1 MLSSNDAYAPPATT
15 AQEAENQIKA
25 AEFDTVLKS
34 VAIPP
39 RPLVVQQMQAEMA
52 KPDPD
57 LKKAANIVVQDVGLT
72 VAVLK
77 TVNSPLYGLA
87 RKVETVEQ
95 AVGMIGLKRLSTLVT
110 ALAMRSLIKGDGRML
125 ERFYDTSTKRAYA
138 MTRMA
143 KATHCVDTDLAQTF
157 GLFCDVGIPLLI
169 NRFPNYVETLK
180 VANVDAERSFTQIE
194 QATHQTDHA
203 LVGAMMTRSWGLS
216 STVSLAIRLHHDYAV
231 FTDPKVPRDVARLIA
246 LGLMAEVAIQRFA
259 RLHSTVEWFKGGDY
273 VAGALVLA
281 PVEIE
286 DWIEQLIEDFASGL
300 D

>member
-1 MLSSNDAYAPPATT
+1 MPPTSTLIAATAAA
-15 AQEAENQIKA
+15 AQQQIDA
-25 AEFDTVLKS
+25 AEFDGVIKS

-39 RPLVVQQMQAEMA
+39 RPVVVQQMQTEMGKAE
-52 KPDPD
+52 PDIR
-57 LKKAANIVVQDVGLT
+57 KAAAIVSQDVGLT

-77 TVNSPLYGLA
+77 AVNSPLYALS
-87 RKVETVEQ
+87 RKVDTVEQ
-95 AVGMIGLKRLSTLVT
+95 AVGIIGLKRLSTLVT
-110 ALAMRSLIKGDGRML
+110 ALSMRSLIKGDGRML

-143 KATHCVDTDLAQTF
+143 KATRVVDVDLAQMF

-169 NRFPNYVETLK
+169 NRFPDYINTLK
-180 VANVDAERSFTQIE
+180 LANVDAEQPFTAVE
-194 QATHQTDHA
+194 QNAHHTDHA
-203 LVGAMMTRSWGLS
+203 LVGAMMTRAWGL
-216 STVSLAIRLHHDYAV
+216 TPAVSLAIRLHHDYSV
-231 FTDPKVPRDVARLIA
+231 FTDPDVPRDVARLIA
-246 LGLMAEVAIQRFA
+246 LGLVAEVAIQRFA

-281 PVEIE
+281 PAEVE

>member
-1 MLSSNDAYAPPATT
+1 MPSSDNAALKPAIT
-15 AQEAENQIKA
+15 AQDAENQINA
-25 AEFDTVLKS
+25 AEFDAVLKS
-34 VAIPP
+34 VSIPP
-39 RPLVVQQMQAEMA
+39 RPLVVQQLQAEMA
-52 KPDPD
+52 KAEPD
-57 LKKAANIVVQDVGLT
+57 LKKAAGIVVQDVGLT

-77 TVNSPLYGLA
+77 TVNSPVYGLT

-95 AVGMIGLKRLSTLVT
+95 AVGILGLKRLSTLVT
-110 ALAMRSLIKGDGRML
+110 ALAMRSLMKGDSRML

-143 KATHCVDTDLAQTF
+143 RSTRAVDTDLAQTF

-169 NRFPNYVETLK
+169 NRFPNYLETLK
-180 VANVDAERSFTQIE
+180 VANVDAERSFTQIK
-194 QATHQTDHA
+194 QAAHQTDHA

-216 STVSLAIRLHHDYAV
+216 PTVSLAIRLHHDYAV

-281 PVEIE
+281 PAEIE